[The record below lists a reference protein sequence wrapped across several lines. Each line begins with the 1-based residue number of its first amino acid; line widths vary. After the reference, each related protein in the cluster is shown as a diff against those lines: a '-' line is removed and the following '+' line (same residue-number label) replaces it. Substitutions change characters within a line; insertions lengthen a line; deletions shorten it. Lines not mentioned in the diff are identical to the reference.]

1 MSACFKFPNMHMYTS
16 QVSVYDT
23 IQTQTRAYI
32 PSLSPSHRT
41 FALADTQVTT
51 LTTLLGLTLSPFLR
65 PHTDRRYSNP
75 DHQLVHQS
83 QSIILY
89 LLVLP
94 RLLAN
99 TTRREPARTLHIYL
113 YTYIHECGRKD
124 QRQCARRM
132 HPA

>member
-1 MSACFKFPNMHMYTS
+1 MYTS

-65 PHTDRRYSNP
+65 PHGSRSDPY
-75 DHQLVHQS
+75 HQLVHQS

-89 LLVLP
+89 RLVHVLP

-99 TTRREPARTLHIYL
+99 TTRTLHIYTNADTKIL
-113 YTYIHECGRKD
+113 LSSGAGIVADGGC
-124 QRQCARRM
+124 M
-132 HPA
+132 I